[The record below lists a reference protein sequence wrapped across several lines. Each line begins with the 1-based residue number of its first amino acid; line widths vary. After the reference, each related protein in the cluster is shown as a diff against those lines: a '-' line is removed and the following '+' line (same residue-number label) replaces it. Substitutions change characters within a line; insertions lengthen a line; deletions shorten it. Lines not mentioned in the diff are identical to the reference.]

1 MSQEGPEALVQ
12 RWSQAFNKRDMNAL
26 LELTSP
32 DLEFV
37 PYLASLIET
46 TTYRGH
52 DGLRSYFR
60 DADAAWQELH
70 VSQAAAREVGDFA
83 ISFGELHGK
92 GRASG
97 LEVRVPLAWVSEWR
111 DGLLVRL
118 TTYTNKTEALEA
130 VGLSEQDAHAD
141 S

>member
-1 MSQEGPEALVQ
+1 MSQESTEDLVR
-12 RWSQAFNKRDMNAL
+12 RWSKAFNQRDMNTL
-26 LELTSP
+26 LKLTSP
-32 DLEFV
+32 DLVFV

-60 DADAAWQELH
+60 DADAAWKELH
-70 VSQAAAREVGDFA
+70 VSQAAAREVGDRA

-111 DGLLVRL
+111 DGELVRL
-118 TTYTNKTEALEA
+118 TTYTDKAEALEA
-130 VGLSEQDAHAD
+130 VGLSE
-141 S
+141 

>member
-1 MSQEGPEALVQ
+1 MSQESTEGLVR
-12 RWSQAFNKRDMNAL
+12 RWSKAFNRRDMNTL

-52 DGLRSYFR
+52 EGLRSYFQ
-60 DADAAWQELH
+60 DADAAWKELH
-70 VSQAAAREVGDFA
+70 VSQAAAREVGEYV

-97 LEVRVPLAWVSEWR
+97 LEVRVPLAWVSEWH
-111 DGLLVRL
+111 DGKLVRL
-118 TTYTNKTEALEA
+118 AAYTDKAEALEA
-130 VGLSEQDAHAD
+130 VGLAE
-141 S
+141 

>member
-1 MSQEGPEALVQ
+1 VSQESTDDLVR
-12 RWSQAFNKRDMNAL
+12 RWSKAFNARDMTTL
-26 LELTSP
+26 LKLTSP

-52 DGLRSYFR
+52 DGLRNYFR
-60 DADAAWQELH
+60 DADAAWKELH
-70 VSQAAAREVGDFA
+70 VSQADARVVGDLA

-97 LEVRVPLAWVSEWR
+97 LEVRLPLAWVSEWR
-111 DGLLVRL
+111 DGELVRL
-118 TTYTNKTEALEA
+118 TTYTDRAEALEA
-130 VGLSEQDAHAD
+130 AGLSE
-141 S
+141 

>member
-1 MSQEGPEALVQ
+1 MSQESTEDLVR
-12 RWSQAFNKRDMNAL
+12 RWSKAFNERDMNTL
-26 LELTSP
+26 LKLTSP

-60 DADAAWQELH
+60 DADAAWKELH
-70 VSQAAAREVGDFA
+70 VSQAAAREVGDDRA

-97 LEVRVPLAWVSEWR
+97 LEVRVSLAWVSEWR
-111 DGLLVRL
+111 DGELVRL
-118 TTYTNKTEALEA
+118 TTYTDKSEALEA
-130 VGLSEQDAHAD
+130 AGLSE
-141 S
+141 